1 MGMGTAM
8 AMGTATGRATATGTG
23 RIDLGVFGDRKTRKG
38 AVVRV
43 LPSQSSR

>member
-1 MGMGTAM
+1 MAM
-8 AMGTATGRATATGTG
+8 AMGRATATATG
-23 RIDLGVFGDRKTRKG
+23 RIDLGVLGDRKTRKG

>member
-1 MGMGTAM
+1 M
-8 AMGTATGRATATGTG
+8 AMGRATATATATATG
-23 RIDLGVFGDRKTRKG
+23 RIDLGVLGDRKTRKG